1 MWNEKWKDWGALW
14 TPQLSTYPYLRL
26 RLPRKDDGQLE
37 TWGSKEWARQVA
49 WNSQTR
55 WTKAKKIELVQK
67 AKQDNVC
74 LQSGWGR
81 AQGGNSTRAMK
92 LGKQKY
98 YTRNLLRNS
107 TGVLILIV
115 RAAESHWRFCLLCFC
130 SFVCFSVLFC
140 VAENGTQEL
149 VHACYFTSEMH
160 SPWSST

>member
-1 MWNEKWKDWGALW
+1 ML
-14 TPQLSTYPYLRL
+14 TPYLRL

-37 TWGSKEWARQVA
+37 TGGSKEWARQVA

-81 AQGGNSTRAMK
+81 AQGGSSTRAMK

-98 YTRNLLRNS
+98 YAHNLLLQNS

-130 SFVCFSVLFC
+130 SFVFLFC
-140 VAENGTQEL
+140 FALLGMEPRNLCML
-149 VHACYFTSEMH
+149 VTLPLRCTPRGVQHKRVV
-160 SPWSST
+160 